1 MSMPPS
7 CTIHH
12 TSMLPSEKRSG
23 FPGNMD
29 TFLVTSRARWPAVV
43 SRTSSW
49 KGKKKKDQRA
59 TVTNPPGAKGK
70 PQSLLAPAPTT
81 LHLTLYSSMWTPA
94 STWASSP
101 TDYLAVRKYSS
112 LSWPQFSHLLNGN
125 DAPCSSSSRVCIYV
139 RATCSREHT
148 CVDVDGSRRQPQ
160 ASFPV
165 PGEPSPC
172 WGFSFVL
179 AAVGLF
185 AGDGTLSDPTGLE
198 LTDYARL
205 PGS

>member
-1 MSMPPS
+1 MHDPPHIDAALGEALRVPRKHGHILGDQQGQVAS
-7 CTIHH
+7 C
-12 TSMLPSEKRSG
+12 G
-23 FPGNMD
+23 FPD
-29 TFLVTSRARWPAVV
+29 QFLERP
-43 SRTSSW
+43 
-49 KGKKKKDQRA
+49 KKKDQRA
-59 TVTNPPGAKGK
+59 TMTDPPGVKAK

-81 LHLTLYSSMWTPA
+81 LHLTLDSSTWTPA

-125 DAPCSSSSRVCIYV
+125 DAPCSFSSHVCIYV
-139 RATCSREHT
+139 RAACSREHT

-165 PGEPSPC
+165 PREPSPC
-172 WGFSFVL
+172 WGFSFVF
-179 AAVGLF
+179 AAVCLF
-185 AGDGTLSDPTGLE
+185 AGDGTLPDPTGLE
-198 LTDYARL
+198 LTDDARL